1 MSTKTDDQRLDD
13 IEKEFKRATGM
24 TPAAALL
31 LKYRQGQKSK
41 AQEACFNDDLL
52 TPKERV
58 AVAELKAAVENLP
71 RSLWFRIDK
80 EFRLEIFKR
89 VKKSESGSY
98 YIDGFPCQ
106 KAVKP

>member
-1 MSTKTDDQRLDD
+1 MPDDKRLDD
-13 IEKEFKRATGM
+13 IEKNFKRVTGM

-31 LKYRQGQKSK
+31 LKYREAQKS
-41 AQEACFNDDLL
+41 QQQTECFNDDLL

-58 AVAELKAAVENLP
+58 AVAALKAAVENLP
-71 RSLWFRIDK
+71 RSLWFRIDN